1 MWKRKYHEKKKE
13 KQKEKGEEDAW
24 NELLLRPPRM
34 FVLHAEKYA
43 ELSNEVSRRLQV
55 PACDPRGSGYVC
67 VQICCYLKVHLIDFG
82 MATKVG
88 ESLGAAGEGLSAGG
102 TTLQ

>member
-1 MWKRKYHEKKKE
+1 MQSLAMKYQEGYKS
-13 KQKEKGEEDAW
+13 QPVIRED
-24 NELLLRPPRM
+24 LGM
-34 FVLHAEKYA
+34 
-43 ELSNEVSRRLQV
+43 
-55 PACDPRGSGYVC
+55 CVC